1 MLPMVGGEEA
11 RGLIQSGFNESGG
24 KFSPDGAW
32 LAYNSDESGRAEV
45 FVVPFP
51 GPGRKW
57 QISTAGGRVIAWKDD
72 GTEIYYQDPGG
83 QILAAEVG
91 VRGETFLVGQVDT
104 LFTGPPMAVD
114 MNIDVS

>member
-1 MLPMVGGEEA
+1 M
-11 RGLIQSGFNESGG
+11 
-24 KFSPDGAW
+24 
-32 LAYNSDESGRAEV
+32 
-45 FVVPFP
+45 PFP

-91 VRGETFLVGQVDT
+91 VRGETFLVGQVET
-104 LFTGPPMAVD
+104 LFAGPPMAVD
-114 MNIDVS
+114 PNVDVSGDGQRFLALVPEQRMGTRPLNLVFGWPQLLTQR